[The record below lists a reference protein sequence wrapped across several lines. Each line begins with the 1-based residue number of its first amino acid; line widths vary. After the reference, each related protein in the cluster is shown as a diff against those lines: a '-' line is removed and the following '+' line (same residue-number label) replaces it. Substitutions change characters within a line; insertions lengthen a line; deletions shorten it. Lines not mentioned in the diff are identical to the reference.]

1 MKYKKPSRST
11 KFHPFAYFALVT
23 YICIFF
29 ASAWFSS
36 YQHRVALQMR
46 EGFEQRRDQL
56 RDEINKLKI
65 QEAKLTSIE
74 RIHEIAKELQMVQ
87 PSEPAYVLRND

>member
-1 MKYKKPSRST
+1 
-11 KFHPFAYFALVT
+11 
-23 YICIFF
+23 
-29 ASAWFSS
+29 
-36 YQHRVALQMR
+36 MR